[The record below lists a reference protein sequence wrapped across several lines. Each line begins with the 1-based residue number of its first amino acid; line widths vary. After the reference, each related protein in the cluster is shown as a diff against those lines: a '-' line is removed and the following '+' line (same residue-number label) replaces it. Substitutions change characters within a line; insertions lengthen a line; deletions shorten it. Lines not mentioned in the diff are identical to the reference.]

1 MKKSVLA
8 SILAAFVCFLAI
20 SISGCGG
27 GGGGGS
33 TSNNGS
39 NTGEPVLL
47 STFGDEVAECTPQ
60 VQINRVS
67 SAEEEQ
73 PADEYMRTITNWSG
87 WNVTQDTTIF
97 HNLFTTDCIEGLFD
111 PIDKADMFITII
123 NSFSDY
129 WQVSGEYDGV
139 TLPIF
144 NTAATLTVDTS
155 VDSVTIPFFGGT
167 QAVDRLITV
176 EGSIDGI
183 NGFEAQMAFS
193 TGTDEEAIVVW
204 TYFPDKGET
213 SMFYGTKNASGEMDA
228 WAACFVDHGTP
239 ETTDD
244 FQMALKWKGNPDEK
258 RFAVTQYK
266 SGGITAN
273 ILAGGSPDSEMAFLA
288 KLDSADDIIANG
300 DPYYLVCTL
309 TDITEN
315 TEPHPAIINGAM
327 TPPHQA
333 DNDVLKYIENG
344 NDNCL
349 GYLAAYPEQASDVQP
364 LN

>member
-1 MKKSVLA
+1 MKKSGLA
-8 SILAAFVCFLAI
+8 GILAVFICVLAI
-20 SISGCGG
+20 SISGCG

-47 STFGDEVAECTPQ
+47 STFGDDVAQCTPQ
-60 VQINRVS
+60 VQSSSSSVVS
-67 SAEEEQ
+67 AGISAE
-73 PADEYMRTITNWSG
+73 DGGTITDWTG
-87 WNVTQDTTIF
+87 WDVTQDNTIF

-111 PIDKADMFITII
+111 PIDKVDMFITII

-144 NTAATLTVDTS
+144 NTSATLTVDTS
-155 VDSVTIPFFGGT
+155 VESVNIPFFGGT
-167 QAVDRLITV
+167 QAVDRLITIQGTIV
-176 EGSIDGI
+176 DAAE
-183 NGFEAQMAFS
+183 FEAQMAFK
-193 TGTDEEAIVVW
+193 TGSDGEAIVVW
-204 TYFPDKGET
+204 THFPDKGET
-213 SMFYGTKNASGEMDA
+213 SMFYGTKNAEGEMEA
-228 WAACFVDHGTP
+228 WAACFVDKGTP

-258 RFAVTQYK
+258 IFAVTQYK
-266 SGGITAN
+266 SGGMTGN
-273 ILAGGSPDSEMAFLA
+273 ILAGGSPDGDMAFLA
-288 KLDSADDIIANG
+288 QFVSDDDITANG

-315 TEPHPAIINGAM
+315 TEPHPTIINGAI
-327 TPPHQA
+327 TPPLQA

-344 NDNCL
+344 NASCL
-349 GYLAAYPEQASDVQP
+349 GYLSSYPEQASDVQP